1 MNKIRIFLAIVIA
14 SALCAAGG
22 AEALPEYAERTNQGC
37 MACHKSEE
45 GGELIEEGLVF
56 AASGYVWPPEGGYRV
71 ISPLP
76 GPAKALTGFLHFV
89 AGFMWFGTILYVH
102 IVLRPAYAAKGLPRS
117 EVRIGLISMIVA
129 GLTGVVLTLAKV
141 RGFEVLTGTH
151 WGQVLSVKIA
161 LYAYMVFSALFVAFF
176 IGPRLR
182 SAPSHSRVP
191 ADGVYDP
198 RTLAA
203 FDGKDGKP
211 MLIAHEGAVY
221 DVSASPLWSKGE
233 HFRHKPGGDHTES
246 IVRAPHGPEKLEK
259 VKKVGTYDPS
269 RIPPKTPTQ
278 KLFFAIAY
286 TNLAMVFVVLLTV
299 AYWRWG
305 M

>member
-1 MNKIRIFLAIVIA
+1 MNKIRFVIA
-14 SALCAAGG
+14 LVVTAALGLPGAAH
-22 AEALPEYAERTNQGC
+22 ALPEYAERTNQGC
-37 MACHKSEE
+37 LACHKSEE
-45 GGELIEEGLVF
+45 GGELVEEGLTF
-56 AASGYVWPPEGGYRV
+56 AASGYVWPPSGGYRV
-71 ISPLP
+71 ISALP
-76 GPAKALTGFLHFV
+76 GPVKALTGFLHFV

-102 IVLRPAYAAKGLPRS
+102 IVLRPAYAAKGLPKA

-129 GLTGVVLTLAKV
+129 GLTGLALTLAKV
-141 RGFEVLTGTH
+141 RGFDVLTDTH
-151 WGQVLSVKIA
+151 WGRVLSVKIA
-161 LYAYMVFSALFVAFF
+161 LYAYMALSAAFVAFF

-182 SAPSHSRVP
+182 SAPARPPVP

-203 FDGKDGKP
+203 FDGTDGKP

-221 DVSASPLWSKGE
+221 DVGASPLWSKGD
-233 HFRHKPGGDHTES
+233 HFRHKPGEDHTDS
-246 IVRAPHGPEKLEK
+246 IARAPHGVEKLDN

-269 RIPPKTPTQ
+269 RLPPKTPTQ

-305 M
+305 I